1 MTATELTAMPAR
13 GPSGA
18 ASPPAGMRGV
28 AQTLRGITAQPAV
41 AKSLP
46 LLGLVALIGAAWMIW
61 TVIGAAPSRTLFA
74 GLPDD
79 QKAAVVEAL
88 TSAGVRNSIDR
99 DTGAITVS
107 DDDYHRARMLL
118 AAQGLPHGAQD
129 GNDVIGAMPLGSSRA
144 VETERIRAAR
154 EADLA
159 RTIEAIDVVQ
169 SARVHLAVDQPS
181 VFVREQ
187 NRTAASVML
196 TLAPGRTLGDSQV
209 QAIVNL
215 VASSVP
221 GLTPDA
227 VSVVDQ
233 NGHLL
238 SHAGGDAATAASEHQ
253 LAVQTQIEDRYRQA
267 ITTLLAPI
275 LGADNFTTEVH
286 AEMDFSEVQSTRE
299 GFPDNQH
306 ALTSEQGQ
314 ITSDSPTPGF
324 SSTATAGG
332 IPGAL
337 SNQPSPPAQ
346 VSATPPGAPAQAGA
360 AAGQPGAATAAAAPT
375 GPGHHEENY
384 NRDFAVGREVSVTH
398 QQTGTVKRLSVAV
411 ALRNPDGR
419 PRGLRE
425 IQQLEDLVKG
435 AVGFDQARGDVV
447 AITSRTFADTPETA
461 PSWWEASWVSMAAR
475 NLTALV
481 VAALLIFGL
490 GKPLLKKSSAVLANR
505 AANRSNGRNQVS
517 GEIATALA
525 DRARSDHDMKVSLE
539 MIEATRD
546 YEARAA
552 LIRAFVRQDP
562 ARAALVVRDLIR
574 TDAEGASHG

>member
-1 MTATELTAMPAR
+1 M
-13 GPSGA
+13 
-18 ASPPAGMRGV
+18 
-28 AQTLRGITAQPAV
+28 
-41 AKSLP
+41 
-46 LLGLVALIGAAWMIW
+46 
-61 TVIGAAPSRTLFA
+61 
-74 GLPDD
+74 
-79 QKAAVVEAL
+79 VEAL
-88 TSAGVRNSIDR
+88 TTAGVRNSINR

-118 AAQGLPHGAQD
+118 ASQGLPRGGQESA
-129 GNDVIGAMPLGSSRA
+129 DVLTAMPLGSSRA
-144 VETERIRAAR
+144 VETERIRSAR

-159 RTIEAIDVVQ
+159 RTIEAIDAVQ
-169 SARVHLAVDQPS
+169 SARVHLAVEQPS
-181 VFVREQ
+181 VFVREHA
-187 NRTAASVML
+187 RTAASVML
-196 TLAPGRTLGDSQV
+196 TLTAGRSLGDNQV

-221 GLTPDA
+221 GLAPEG

-233 NGHLL
+233 NGRLL
-238 SHAGGDAATAASEHQ
+238 SHAGGDGATGASERQ

-267 ITTLLAPI
+267 ITSLLAPI

-299 GFPDNQH
+299 GFPENQR

-314 ITSDSPTPGF
+314 VSTEGATPGF

-337 SNQPSPPAQ
+337 SNQPPAASQ
-346 VSATPPGAPAQAGA
+346 IA
-360 AAGQPGAATAAAAPT
+360 AAPGGAVSTQPQQGPATAASAAT
-375 GPGHHEENY
+375 GNRSENY

-398 QQTGTVKRLSVAV
+398 QQTGTLKRLSVAV

-425 IQQLEDLVKG
+425 IQQLEELVKG

-447 AITSRTFADTPETA
+447 AINSRTFATA
-461 PSWWEASWVSMAAR
+461 EEPTASWWEASWVSMVAR

-481 VAALLIFGL
+481 VAGLLIFGL
-490 GKPLLKKSSAVLANR
+490 GKPLLKKGTAMLANR
-505 AANRSNGRNQVS
+505 AENRSNGRSRVS

-525 DRARSDHDMKVSLE
+525 DRSRSDHDMKVSLE

-574 TDAEGASHG
+574 TDAGGGERNG

>member
-1 MTATELTAMPAR
+1 MPAR

-18 ASPPAGMRGV
+18 ASPAGMRGV

-46 LLGLVALIGAAWMIW
+46 LLGIVALLGVAAIVWM
-61 TVIGAAPSRTLFA
+61 VIGAAPSRTLFA

-88 TSAGVRNSIDR
+88 TSAGVSNSINR

-118 AAQGLPHGAQD
+118 ASQGLPRGGQES
-129 GNDVIGAMPLGSSRA
+129 GDVLTAMPLGSSRA
-144 VETERIRAAR
+144 VETERIRSAR

-159 RTIEAIDVVQ
+159 RTIEAIDAVQ
-169 SARVHLAVDQPS
+169 SARVHLAVAQPS
-181 VFVREQ
+181 AFVRDQ
-187 NRTAASVML
+187 SRSAASVML
-196 TLAPGRTLGDSQV
+196 TLTAGRSLGDNQV

-221 GLTPDA
+221 GLTTDG

-233 NGHLL
+233 NGRLL
-238 SHAGGDAATAASEHQ
+238 SSAGGDGASGASDRQ
-253 LAVQTQIEDRYRQA
+253 LAVQTQIEDRYRQS
-267 ITTLLAPI
+267 ITSLLAPI

-299 GFPDNQH
+299 GFPENQR
-306 ALTSEQGQ
+306 ALTSEQSQVQTEGA
-314 ITSDSPTPGF
+314 TPGF
-324 SSTATAGG
+324 STATTGGG

-337 SNQPSPPAQ
+337 SNQPPAASQ
-346 VSATPPGAPAQAGA
+346 VAAAPGGAVATPPA
-360 AAGQPGAATAAAAPT
+360 GAATATPAGAPNANRS
-375 GPGHHEENY
+375 ENY
-384 NRDFAVGREVSVTH
+384 NRAFAVGREVSVTH
-398 QQTGTVKRLSVAV
+398 QQTGSVKRLSVAV

-425 IQQLEDLVKG
+425 IQQLEELVKG
-435 AVGFDQARGDVV
+435 AVGFDQTRGDVV
-447 AITSRTFADTPETA
+447 AINSRTFATA
-461 PSWWEASWVSMAAR
+461 EEPTASWWEASWVSMVAR

-481 VAALLIFGL
+481 VAGLLIFGL
-490 GKPLLKKSSAVLANR
+490 GKPLLKKGTAMLANR
-505 AANRSNGRNQVS
+505 AENRSTGRSMVS
-517 GEIATALA
+517 SEIATALG

-574 TDAEGASHG
+574 TDAGGERNG